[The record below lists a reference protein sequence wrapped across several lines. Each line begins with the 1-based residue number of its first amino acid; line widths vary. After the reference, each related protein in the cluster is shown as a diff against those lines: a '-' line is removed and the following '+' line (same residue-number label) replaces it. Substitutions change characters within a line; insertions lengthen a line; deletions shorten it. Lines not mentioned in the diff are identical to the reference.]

1 MGPRGIESRR
11 TAMPDAMRLGMVE
24 LGCFRLKELLG
35 RGSYGTVFLAEQEG
49 FNRDAV
55 IKIAHARLV
64 GGRHEE
70 LVRSRFADELRAA
83 TRVNHP
89 NVITLFTAGE
99 TSDGLPAIAME
110 YVPGPTLEEL
120 LEQRAG
126 ALDPVFLHDVFSQF
140 GNAVSAFH
148 RASVT
153 HRDLS
158 PTNIVVGNDVDGELT
173 LKVLDFGVAKTGVD
187 RGRASVVGTP
197 RYMAPEQVV
206 GASGPESDIYALGAI
221 LWWALCGE
229 EFQSEVRTLEDVTEA
244 RLMGAKETDIRDVA
258 PEIPEAVA
266 DLVREMLSF
275 EASHR
280 PSAAEFYERWEDCR
294 AVLVTS
300 LPAARGAATTPPAN
314 ARSTQRLEVLDC
326 VCVESDHIG
335 IGMLRGFLEGQHCR
349 LQVLPL
355 DGSFEGLSSRPDV
368 VFLSAR
374 LPGGATIPLLHR
386 ARTDFPGATLV
397 VMISTERE
405 RTAMIQ
411 AGADYAIRVPTDLP
425 HLIEHLDEIR
435 GQATRSAAPTTVGPA
450 IAGPAHPTPFPVDPV
465 ESFFGEAPELIA
477 DIGQSI
483 DSHDAQLACSACAS
497 LGVRA
502 EELGSRELTAATKA
516 LAAFAEIGDFATA
529 AGFKDQIEHQY
540 GVLFR
545 RLMLQR

>member
-1 MGPRGIESRR
+1 
-11 TAMPDAMRLGMVE
+11 MRLGMVE

-55 IKIAHARLV
+55 LKIANARLV

-70 LVRSRFADELRAA
+70 LVRSRFAEELRAA

-126 ALDPVFLHDVFSQF
+126 ALDPVFLHDVFRQF
-140 GNAVSAFH
+140 GSAVSAFH

-158 PTNIVVGNDVDGELT
+158 PTNVVVGNDVDGGLI

-197 RYMAPEQVV
+197 RYMAPEQVM
-206 GASGPESDIYALGAI
+206 GTSGPESDIYALGAI

-229 EFQSEVRTLEDVTEA
+229 EFQSEVQTLEDVTEA
-244 RLMGAKETDIRDVA
+244 RLMGARETDIRDVA
-258 PEIPEAVA
+258 PEIPG
-266 DLVREMLSF
+266 DLAELVGEMLSF
-275 EASHR
+275 EASQR
-280 PSAAEFYERWEDCR
+280 PSAAEFCERWEDCK
-294 AVLVTS
+294 ADLVAHM
-300 LPAARGAATTPPAN
+300 PAARATTPPVSK
-314 ARSTQRLEVLDC
+314 ARQTQRSETLDC
-326 VCVESDHIG
+326 VCIESDHVG
-335 IGMLRGFLEGQHCR
+335 IGMLRGFLEGQRCR

-355 DGSFEGLSSRPDV
+355 DGAFEGLTSRPDV

-374 LPGGATIPLLHR
+374 LPGGATTSLLHR

-397 VMISTERE
+397 VMISSERE
-405 RTAMIQ
+405 RTAMIR
-411 AGADYAIRVPTDLP
+411 AGADYAVRVPTDLP

-435 GQATRSAAPTTVGPA
+435 DEVRGASATTTVGA
-450 IAGPAHPTPFPVDPV
+450 SISGAVHPTPLPVADPV

-477 DIGQSI
+477 DIGQSLETY
-483 DSHDAQLACSACAS
+483 DVPLARSACAS
-497 LGVRA
+497 LRARA
-502 EELGSRELTAATKA
+502 EALGSSELTAAANA
-516 LAAFAEIGDFATA
+516 LAAFAEIGDFTSA
-529 AGFKDQIEHQY
+529 AGFKQQIEHEY

>member
-1 MGPRGIESRR
+1 
-11 TAMPDAMRLGMVE
+11 MPDAMRLGMVE

-55 IKIAHARLV
+55 LKIAHARLV
-64 GGRHEE
+64 GGRHEG
-70 LVRSRFADELRAA
+70 LVRSRFAEELRAA

-126 ALDPVFLHDVFSQF
+126 TLDPLFLHEIFCQF
-140 GNAVSAFH
+140 GSAVSAFH

-158 PTNIVVGNDVDGELT
+158 PTNIVVGNDVDGGLI

-197 RYMAPEQVV
+197 RYMAPEQVM
-206 GASGPESDIYALGAI
+206 GTSGPESDVYALGAI

-229 EFQSEVRTLEDVTEA
+229 EFHSEVRTLGDVTEA

-258 PEIPEAVA
+258 PEVPEPIAE
-266 DLVREMLSF
+266 LVREMLSF

-280 PSAAEFYERWEDCR
+280 PSASTFCERWEACK
-294 AVLVTS
+294 AALLAYS
-300 LPAARGAATTPPAN
+300 PASHAATTTPPP
-314 ARSTQRLEVLDC
+314 RGRQTLRIEPLEC
-326 VCVESDHIG
+326 VCVESDHVG
-335 IGMLRGFLEGQHCR
+335 IGMLRGFLEAQHAR
-349 LQVLPL
+349 LQILPL
-355 DGSFEGLSSRPDV
+355 NGSFEGISSRPDV
-368 VFLSAR
+368 LFLSAR
-374 LPGGATIPLLHR
+374 LPGGATNSLLHR
-386 ARTDFPGATLV
+386 ARADFPGVTIV

-405 RTAMIQ
+405 RTEMIR

-425 HLIEHLDEIR
+425 HLIEYLDEVR
-435 GQATRSAAPTTVGPA
+435 NEAKKMAAPATLDFSSAGSGP
-450 IAGPAHPTPFPVDPV
+450 PTPLPIDPV

-477 DIGQSI
+477 DIAQSLET
-483 DSHDAQLACSACAS
+483 HDVRLARSACVA
-497 LGVRA
+497 LRVRA
-502 EELGSRELTAATKA
+502 EALGSLELTAATNA
-516 LAAFAEIGDFATA
+516 LAAFVDIGDFTTA
-529 AGFKDQIEHQY
+529 AGFKDQIEYEY

>member
-1 MGPRGIESRR
+1 
-11 TAMPDAMRLGMVE
+11 MRLGMVE

-49 FNRDAV
+49 FNRNAV
-55 IKIAHARLV
+55 VKIAHASLV
-64 GGRHEE
+64 GGRHEA
-70 LVRSRFADELRAA
+70 LVRSRFAEELHAA

-99 TSDGLPAIAME
+99 TSDALPAIAME

-140 GNAVSAFH
+140 GSAVSAFH

-158 PTNIVVGNDVDGELT
+158 PTNVVVGNDVDGGLI

-187 RGRASVVGTP
+187 QGRASVVGTP
-197 RYMAPEQVV
+197 RYMAPEQVL
-206 GASGPESDIYALGAI
+206 GTSGPESDVYALGAI

-229 EFQSEVRTLEDVTEA
+229 EFQSEVQTLEDVTEA

-258 PEIPEAVA
+258 PEVPGPLAE
-266 DLVREMLSF
+266 LVREMLSF

-280 PSAAEFYERWEDCR
+280 PSSAEFCERWNECK
-294 AVLVTS
+294 ATLVAH
-300 LPAARGAATTPPAN
+300 LPAARPATAPPSSKG
-314 ARSTQRLEVLDC
+314 RQTQRAETLDC
-326 VCVESDHIG
+326 VCVESDHVG
-335 IGMLRGFLEGQHCR
+335 IGMLRGFLEGQRCR
-349 LQVLPL
+349 LRVLPL

-374 LPGGATIPLLHR
+374 LPGGATTALLHR
-386 ARTDFPGATLV
+386 ARVDFPGVTLV
-397 VMISTERE
+397 VMISSERE
-405 RTAMIQ
+405 RTAMIR

-425 HLIEHLDEIR
+425 HLTEHLDEVR
-435 GQATRSAAPTTVGPA
+435 NEAKKAAVPSTLETSVSA
-450 IAGPAHPTPFPVDPV
+450 PAHPTPFPTDPV

-477 DIGQSI
+477 DIGESI
-483 DSHDAQLACSACAS
+483 ETHDVQLARSACAS
-497 LGVRA
+497 LRIRA
-502 EELGSRELTAATKA
+502 QELGSLELSAATKA
-516 LAAFAEIGDFATA
+516 LAAFADIGDFESA
-529 AGFKDQIEHQY
+529 AGFKQQIEHEY

>member
-1 MGPRGIESRR
+1 MGAPRAFESRR

-24 LGCFRLKELLG
+24 LGCFRLKELIG

-55 IKIAHARLV
+55 LKIAHARLV

-70 LVRSRFADELRAA
+70 LIRSRFAEELRAA
-83 TRVNHP
+83 TRVDHP

-126 ALDPVFLHDVFSQF
+126 SLDPIFLHDVFSQF
-140 GNAVSAFH
+140 GSAVSAFH

-158 PTNIVVGNDVDGELT
+158 PTNIVVGNDVDGGLI

-187 RGRASVVGTP
+187 LGRASVVGTP

-206 GASGPESDIYALGAI
+206 GTSGPESDVYALGAI
-221 LWWALCGE
+221 LWWALSGE

-258 PEIPEAVA
+258 PAVPEAIA
-266 DLVREMLSF
+266 ELVREMINF

-280 PSAAEFYERWEDCR
+280 PSAAEFCERWEACKAMLVTYAPAR
-294 AVLVTS
+294 AVT
-300 LPAARGAATTPPAN
+300 TTPP
-314 ARSTQRLEVLDC
+314 SKGLQTQRIETLDC
-326 VCVESDHIG
+326 VCVESDHVG

-355 DGSFEGLSSRPDV
+355 DGSFEGISSRPDIL
-368 VFLSAR
+368 FLSAR
-374 LPGGATIPLLHR
+374 LPGGATTSLLHR
-386 ARTDFPGATLV
+386 ARTDFPGVTIV

-405 RTAMIQ
+405 RTTMIR

-425 HLIEHLDEIR
+425 HLIEYLDEVR
-435 GQATRSAAPTTVGPA
+435 SEAKKTAEPATLGPS
-450 IAGPAHPTPFPVDPV
+450 IASSDYPTPLPMDPV
-465 ESFFGEAPELIA
+465 EAFFGEAPELIA
-477 DIGQSI
+477 DIGQSLETQ
-483 DSHDAQLACSACAS
+483 DAQLARTACEFLS
-497 LGVRA
+497 SRA
-502 EELGSRELTAATKA
+502 EELGSTKLTAAT
-516 LAAFAEIGDFATA
+516 AAFATCAELGDFTTA
-529 AGFKDQIEHQY
+529 AVIKDQIEHEY
-540 GVLFR
+540 GALFR